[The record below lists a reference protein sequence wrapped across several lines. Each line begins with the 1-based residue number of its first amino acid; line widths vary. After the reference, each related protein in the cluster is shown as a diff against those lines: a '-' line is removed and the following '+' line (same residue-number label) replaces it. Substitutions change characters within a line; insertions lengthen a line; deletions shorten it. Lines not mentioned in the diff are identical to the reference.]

1 MCREPHLEELRRCL
15 MKVQNDWHSRT
26 PTQRGRGIEE
36 PVGNAIHVHHS
47 DGQSGVNLVQRRTG
61 GQREPCVFDQV
72 REEAGSLPSLN
83 RQPMNPRSIYDAARF
98 VGGSLQGENVD
109 LPARTCSG

>member
-1 MCREPHLEELRRCL
+1 VECGGSASAITECR
-15 MKVQNDWHSRT
+15 VAS
-26 PTQRGRGIEE
+26 
-36 PVGNAIHVHHS
+36 
-47 DGQSGVNLVQRRTG
+47 
-61 GQREPCVFDQV
+61 
-72 REEAGSLPSLN
+72 SLPSLN